1 MAGDAL
7 VPTGKKK
14 VGAPSLFTPEVCKK
28 IIDAVKAGNYDYIAA
43 EAAGIDRT
51 TFFRWMKRGKKE
63 GEGEYWEFC
72 NAVTKAENEAETR
85 IVGGVVVAGLADP
98 KQWQWWLE
106 RKCPERWGRDTYQVK
121 QLQAQVDQLSAELK
135 LFVSQGNQKAK
146 KRA

>member
-51 TFFRWMKRGKKE
+51 DRARRAGAGAARVAYGRQHAAAASGTL
-63 GEGEYWEFC
+63 
-72 NAVTKAENEAETR
+72 R
-85 IVGGVVVAGLADP
+85 IA
-98 KQWQWWLE
+98 
-106 RKCPERWGRDTYQVK
+106 
-121 QLQAQVDQLSAELK
+121 
-135 LFVSQGNQKAK
+135 
-146 KRA
+146 